1 MSKRKRPPGP
11 PGDPFEDPE
20 WKAYVTHV
28 QTELVPMIKGSTI
41 GMSIVPTN
49 PEDVDVKFA
58 VELGLMVMLD
68 KPIMLVCRIGSVLP
82 ERLKRVADEIVFAD
96 DFSAPEAQ
104 EQIMAAISRMQ
115 AKGDDGV

>member
-1 MSKRKRPPGP
+1 MGKRKRPGP
-11 PGDPFEDPE
+11 PGDPFDDPA

-28 QTELVPMIKGSTI
+28 RTELVPMIKGSSI
-41 GMSIVPTN
+41 GMSIVPKD

-68 KPIMLVCRIGSVLP
+68 KPIMLVCRIGTVLP

-96 DFSAPEAQ
+96 DLTDPDAREQIFAAMRRMQPEA
-104 EQIMAAISRMQ
+104 
-115 AKGDDGV
+115 DDGE